1 MSPTFF
7 AQSNMSPNTAAS
19 LWPRVQQVGAHTKLV
34 SPALNYCG
42 GGCWDTDP
50 FVYLDNFF
58 ASCKGCRVDYI
69 AFHWYGC
76 TAASLQS
83 ILNKYKK
90 YGKKLW
96 ITEFACGP
104 WDASYKNT
112 ADFQIAYMKQ
122 AVSIFEK
129 DPMVFRYAWFT
140 GRSQGTWP
148 NGILQAAPGKLS
160 ALGTV
165 YLSQPCGAPVAAA
178 LSDTSSLLVDNVG
191 GVSNDTPM
199 DANMQA
205 TLIVVGTIL
214 LVVAVLVVS
223 AILLVVSIF
232 KNRVESP

>member
-1 MSPTFF
+1 
-7 AQSNMSPNTAAS
+7 
-19 LWPRVQQVGAHTKLV
+19 
-34 SPALNYCG
+34 
-42 GGCWDTDP
+42 
-50 FVYLDNFF
+50 
-58 ASCKGCRVDYI
+58 
-69 AFHWYGC
+69 
-76 TAASLQS
+76 
-83 ILNKYKK
+83 
-90 YGKKLW
+90 
-96 ITEFACGP
+96 
-104 WDASYKNT
+104 
-112 ADFQIAYMKQ
+112 MKQ